1 MAIFLNTQ
9 KNSYWLNRLIRE
21 SEKEV
26 ILIVPYIKTSKDV
39 FDSLRFADQNKIQ
52 ITIIY
57 REDKLTLEEKNKIS
71 QLNNLN
77 LLHHPN
83 VHCKCFFNGKM
94 LILSSMNLYEY
105 SEKNNREMGT
115 LFHLENLEDDEEND
129 FNSDYSTEVFTD
141 AIFEIKEIVNGAK
154 LEKLS
159 PLFSNQEFNIEIIK
173 TAEEH
178 SFEIAQR
185 LNKYFLNK
193 KFKPFEVNKETWYVL
208 CQNYYDK
215 VDIYFE
221 GHRVSFEI
229 KLSEDELE
237 KIHKIWMKSY
247 EEFEF
252 RGFKYYW
259 NYHKSSIYLYKNY
272 NFDWDSITDKK
283 IYYKK
288 IRQGLD
294 SIVNKYIRIA
304 KLI

>member
-1 MAIFLNTQ
+1 MAVFLNT
-9 KNSYWLNRLIRE
+9 KKISYWLNRLIRE

-39 FDSLRFADQNKIQ
+39 FNSLKFADHNQIQ

-57 REDKLTLEEKNKIS
+57 REDKLTLEEKSKIS
-71 QLNNLN
+71 QLKNLN

-115 LFHLENLEDDEEND
+115 LFHLEELEELEYNG
-129 FNSDYSTEVFTD
+129 SDSTDSTEVFTD

-159 PLFSNQEFNIEIIK
+159 PIFSNQEFNIEIIK

-193 KFKPFEVNKETWYVL
+193 KFKPFEINKETWYVL
-208 CQNYYDK
+208 CKNYYDK

-221 GHRVSFEI
+221 GHRVSIEI
-229 KLSEDELE
+229 NLPEDELE

-259 NYHKSSIYLYKNY
+259 NYHKSSIYLYKNN
-272 NFDWDSITDKK
+272 NFDWDSITDEK